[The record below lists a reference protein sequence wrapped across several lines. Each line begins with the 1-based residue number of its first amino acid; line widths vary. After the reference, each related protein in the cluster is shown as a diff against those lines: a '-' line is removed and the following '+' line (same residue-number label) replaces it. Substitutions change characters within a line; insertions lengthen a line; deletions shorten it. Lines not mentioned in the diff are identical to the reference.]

1 MERRRALRLRYRSVA
16 TGGDYD
22 YLRSDPVPPDQI
34 WYVRSHSFEN
44 ETEARGTARGFIEG
58 HGYDHWL
65 WDQES
70 PAAATLYWSEENLIL
85 SEGERLVV
93 RQASCTSG
101 DRIQLLINGELE
113 DLKRPVPVRRTAPRS
128 SPKLPRILT
137 S

>member
-1 MERRRALRLRYRSVA
+1 MEMRRALRLRYRSA
-16 TGGDYD
+16 AKGGTYD
-22 YLRSDPVPPDQI
+22 YVRSDPVPPDQI

-44 ETEARGTARGFIEG
+44 ESGDRGMARGFVEG

-65 WDQES
+65 WEQES
-70 PAAATLYWSEENLIL
+70 PAADTLYWSEENLIL

-113 DLKRPVPVRRTAPRS
+113 DLKRPVPVREPALRPP
-128 SPKLPRILT
+128 PKLPEILT
-137 S
+137 T